1 MRNPT
6 ARKNHGDDM
15 KIKHMRRA
23 LLCSASAMTLA
34 MTSTVAVAQ
43 DASDE
48 DGFLG
53 LLVLGNNKR
62 DVQTD
67 TATPETVINAEE
79 IQDRQASSIA
89 ELIDSVPGVAL
100 VNSGTPT
107 GSGISIRGLG
117 ADGTYGSNQK
127 VQILLDGAS
136 MGSEEIY
143 RIGTQLYTDP
153 SLYREVSVIRGTV
166 GSFEYGSGIIGGVV
180 KLDTIDASDLT
191 EGEVGLAGRQTLEYY
206 SNGDTQVSST
216 ILGWQPTEN
225 LEFLFNYTL
234 RKQDNYKNGDGV
246 EIEHTDHE
254 LPSYLIKGKYSFG
267 DNADQ
272 SLTFSYADTS
282 SEAKDVPYDAMAA
295 IPFGNVDRY
304 VETKTAVLQY
314 DYNPFGNDLID
325 LTVNLSYADQWIENT
340 EVGNTGSALLNA
352 DHQYKTTKLTVANT
366 ARFAALGASHNLRLG
381 GELIKK
387 DRLDASSAHG
397 GTDKRFA
404 LFAIDEMDFGNGWT
418 VTPAMRFETQDI
430 ESGADGTYVTAG
442 ESFDNSALMGG
453 ISGRYEFQNGF
464 ALFGSVAYTEGL
476 PILDD
481 FDYAT
486 YKTYMTQSE
495 KAVTYELGAS
505 YDTAG
510 LFSADDQLRAK
521 VNLWHTRLWDYTST
535 TDYQNIDRLTRE
547 GVEVEASYS
556 HASGAYVD
564 MNANISSGEWLE
576 VSGATRDY
584 SRMPANSL
592 GLTVGKK
599 FNETLDLSWEAV
611 VNKGVN
617 DAVGGA
623 PGFSVHNLRATYNID
638 TGFLKEAKLRVG
650 VENIFDKQ
658 YRPHLFLR
666 DAPGRNIKVSLSA
679 AF

>member
-1 MRNPT
+1 
-6 ARKNHGDDM
+6 
-15 KIKHMRRA
+15 
-23 LLCSASAMTLA
+23 
-34 MTSTVAVAQ
+34 
-43 DASDE
+43 
-48 DGFLG
+48 
-53 LLVLGNNKR
+53 
-62 DVQTD
+62 
-67 TATPETVINAEE
+67 
-79 IQDRQASSIA
+79 
-89 ELIDSVPGVAL
+89 
-100 VNSGTPT
+100 
-107 GSGISIRGLG
+107 
-117 ADGTYGSNQK
+117 
-127 VQILLDGAS
+127 
-136 MGSEEIY
+136 
-143 RIGTQLYTDP
+143 
-153 SLYREVSVIRGTV
+153 
-166 GSFEYGSGIIGGVV
+166 
-180 KLDTIDASDLT
+180 
-191 EGEVGLAGRQTLEYY
+191 
-206 SNGDTQVSST
+206 
-216 ILGWQPTEN
+216 
-225 LEFLFNYTL
+225 
-234 RKQDNYKNGDGV
+234 
-246 EIEHTDHE
+246 
-254 LPSYLIKGKYSFG
+254 
-267 DNADQ
+267 
-272 SLTFSYADTS
+272 
-282 SEAKDVPYDAMAA
+282 
-295 IPFGNVDRY
+295 
-304 VETKTAVLQY
+304 
-314 DYNPFGNDLID
+314 
-325 LTVNLSYADQWIENT
+325 
-340 EVGNTGSALLNA
+340 
-352 DHQYKTTKLTVANT
+352 
-366 ARFAALGASHNLRLG
+366 LRLG

-453 ISGRYEFQNGF
+453 ISGRYEFQSGF

-521 VNLWHTRLWDYTST
+521 VNFWHTRLWDYTST

-599 FNETLDLSWEAV
+599 FNDTLDLSWEAV

-650 VENIFDKQ
+650 VENVFDKQ